1 MVEVNKK
8 SNEQNPSVVF
18 RFIKKVK
25 QSGVLRESKKK
36 RYHQRASNRRT
47 RRISAAYRSQKTADI
62 EKQRKLGLI

>member
-1 MVEVNKK
+1 MIEVKK
-8 SNEQNPSVVF
+8 KINEQNPSVVF

-36 RYHQRASNRRT
+36 RYHQRPSNRRA
-47 RRISAAYRSQKTADI
+47 RKLSALYRGKKTAEI